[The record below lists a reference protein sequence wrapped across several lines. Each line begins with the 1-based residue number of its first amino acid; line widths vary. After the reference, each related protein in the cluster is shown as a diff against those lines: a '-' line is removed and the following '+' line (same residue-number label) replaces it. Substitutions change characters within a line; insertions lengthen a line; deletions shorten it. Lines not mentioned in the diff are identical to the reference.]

1 MNILSY
7 LTCFDKKIYLA
18 MIIVGIILILVAKYR
33 RVFIV
38 ISSILI
44 NYSIFSYLILTTN
57 TIVVSVQIGLYY
69 SILYVILCIIDAIT
83 MEFTGRLQE

>member
-44 NYSIFSYLILTTN
+44 NYSIFSYLILTTK

-69 SILYVILCIIDAIT
+69 SMLYVILCIIDAIT
-83 MEFTGRLQE
+83 MELTGRLQE